1 MEQFFS
7 LLTLQAQLALLM
19 IIGIWFSKKGIIN
32 DQGRK
37 CLTDLVIDII
47 LPCNIL
53 QSFRI
58 DLTLDMLRSALS
70 ILIVSIVLQLFYGV
84 FCAAAYNHS
93 SCTRKAVLQYGTV
106 CTNAAFLGNAITE
119 GIFGTEGLMLTSI
132 FLIPQRMAM
141 WSVGVSY
148 FMQGAGAAP
157 TTPEEKRAHRKAVI
171 LKTIRHP
178 CIMAVVLG
186 MVLLLTQ
193 CPLPTFLGNTIKSV
207 SVCNTG
213 MSMILI
219 GAIIGSSDINLRNL
233 LDRDTVLYC
242 LIRLGIIPLL
252 VLLACRVAR
261 VNDFVTIISVIL
273 SGMPMGGT
281 TAILAE
287 KYNGD
292 SAFASKCVAVSTAL
306 SLITTPLWCLVA

>member
-84 FCAAAYNHS
+84 FCAAAYNRY

-119 GIFGTEGLMLTSI
+119 GIFGAEGLMLTSI
-132 FLIPQRMAM
+132 FLPK
-141 WSVGVSY
+141 SY
-148 FMQGAGAAP
+148 SAP
-157 TTPEEKRAHRKAVI
+157 
-171 LKTIRHP
+171 
-178 CIMAVVLG
+178 
-186 MVLLLTQ
+186 
-193 CPLPTFLGNTIKSV
+193 
-207 SVCNTG
+207 
-213 MSMILI
+213 
-219 GAIIGSSDINLRNL
+219 SSR
-233 LDRDTVLYC
+233 R
-242 LIRLGIIPLL
+242 
-252 VLLACRVAR
+252 
-261 VNDFVTIISVIL
+261 
-273 SGMPMGGT
+273 
-281 TAILAE
+281 
-287 KYNGD
+287 
-292 SAFASKCVAVSTAL
+292 
-306 SLITTPLWCLVA
+306 

>member
-19 IIGIWFSKKGIIN
+19 IVGIWFSKKGIIN

-119 GIFGTEGLMLTSI
+119 GIFGAEGLMLTSI

-171 LKTIRHP
+171 LKTIRHHRHP
-178 CIMAVVLG
+178 GRKIQRRLRLCQQVCGRFHGALPHHHPAVVPGGIKRSFKRLFLPRQREPFRLP
-186 MVLLLTQ
+186 LL
-193 CPLPTFLGNTIKSV
+193 
-207 SVCNTG
+207 
-213 MSMILI
+213 
-219 GAIIGSSDINLRNL
+219 NL
-233 LDRDTVLYC
+233 LY
-242 LIRLGIIPLL
+242 
-252 VLLACRVAR
+252 
-261 VNDFVTIISVIL
+261 
-273 SGMPMGGT
+273 
-281 TAILAE
+281 
-287 KYNGD
+287 
-292 SAFASKCVAVSTAL
+292 
-306 SLITTPLWCLVA
+306 

>member
-84 FCAAAYNHS
+84 FCAAAYNHYS
-93 SCTRKAVLQYGTV
+93 

-119 GIFGTEGLMLTSI
+119 GIFGAEGLMLTSI

-178 CIMAVVLG
+178 CIVAVVLG

-252 VLLACRVAR
+252 VLLACHVAR

>member
-84 FCAAAYNHS
+84 FCAAAYNHY

-106 CTNAAFLGNAITE
+106 CTNAA
-119 GIFGTEGLMLTSI
+119 
-132 FLIPQRMAM
+132 
-141 WSVGVSY
+141 
-148 FMQGAGAAP
+148 
-157 TTPEEKRAHRKAVI
+157 
-171 LKTIRHP
+171 
-178 CIMAVVLG
+178 
-186 MVLLLTQ
+186 
-193 CPLPTFLGNTIKSV
+193 FLGNTIKSV

-252 VLLACRVAR
+252 VLLACHVAR

>member
-47 LPCNIL
+47 LPCNII

-58 DLTLDMLRSALS
+58 DFSWDVLKSTLA
-70 ILIVSIVLQLFYGV
+70 IFIVSILLQLF
-84 FCAAAYNHS
+84 CAVVCAVGYNHYPYA
-93 SCTRKAVLQYGTV
+93 RKAVFQYGTV
-106 CTNAAFLGNAITE
+106 CSNAGFLGSTIAE
-119 GIFGTEGLMLTSI
+119 SIFGSTGLMLSSV

-148 FMQGAGAAP
+148 FMQGTGAAP
-157 TTPEEKRAHRKAVI
+157 TTPEAKRAHRKAVL

-178 CIMAVVLG
+178 CIVAVVLG

-242 LIRLGIIPLL
+242 IIRLGIIPLL

-261 VNDFVTIISVIL
+261 VNDFVTIISVVL
-273 SGMPMGGT
+273 TAMPMGGT

>member
-19 IIGIWFSKKGIIN
+19 IIGIWFSQKGIIN

-47 LPCNIL
+47 LPCNII

-58 DLTLDMLRSALS
+58 DFSWDVLKSTLA
-70 ILIVSIVLQLFYGV
+70 IFIVSILLQLF
-84 FCAAAYNHS
+84 CAVVCAVGYNHYPYA
-93 SCTRKAVLQYGTV
+93 RKAVFQYGTV
-106 CTNAAFLGNAITE
+106 CSNAGFLGSTIAE
-119 GIFGTEGLMLTSI
+119 GIFGSTGLMLSSV

-157 TTPEEKRAHRKAVI
+157 TTPEEKRAHRKAVL

-178 CIMAVVLG
+178 CIVAVVLG

-242 LIRLGIIPLL
+242 IIRLGIIPLL

>member
-1 MEQFFS
+1 MVSGRE
-7 LLTLQAQLALLM
+7 LLYARCR
-19 IIGIWFSKKGIIN
+19 G
-32 DQGRK
+32 
-37 CLTDLVIDII
+37 
-47 LPCNIL
+47 
-53 QSFRI
+53 
-58 DLTLDMLRSALS
+58 
-70 ILIVSIVLQLFYGV
+70 
-84 FCAAAYNHS
+84 
-93 SCTRKAVLQYGTV
+93 
-106 CTNAAFLGNAITE
+106 
-119 GIFGTEGLMLTSI
+119 
-132 FLIPQRMAM
+132 
-141 WSVGVSY
+141 
-148 FMQGAGAAP
+148 AP

-178 CIMAVVLG
+178 CIVAVVLG

-207 SVCNTG
+207 SICNTG

>member
-1 MEQFFS
+1 
-7 LLTLQAQLALLM
+7 
-19 IIGIWFSKKGIIN
+19 
-32 DQGRK
+32 
-37 CLTDLVIDII
+37 
-47 LPCNIL
+47 
-53 QSFRI
+53 
-58 DLTLDMLRSALS
+58 
-70 ILIVSIVLQLFYGV
+70 
-84 FCAAAYNHS
+84 
-93 SCTRKAVLQYGTV
+93 
-106 CTNAAFLGNAITE
+106 
-119 GIFGTEGLMLTSI
+119 
-132 FLIPQRMAM
+132 
-141 WSVGVSY
+141 
-148 FMQGAGAAP
+148 
-157 TTPEEKRAHRKAVI
+157 
-171 LKTIRHP
+171 
-178 CIMAVVLG
+178 
-186 MVLLLTQ
+186 
-193 CPLPTFLGNTIKSV
+193 
-207 SVCNTG
+207 

>member
-84 FCAAAYNHS
+84 FCAAAYNHY

-119 GIFGTEGLMLTSI
+119 GIFGAEGLMLTSI

-141 WSVGVSY
+141 
-148 FMQGAGAAP
+148 
-157 TTPEEKRAHRKAVI
+157 
-171 LKTIRHP
+171 
-178 CIMAVVLG
+178 
-186 MVLLLTQ
+186 
-193 CPLPTFLGNTIKSV
+193 
-207 SVCNTG
+207 
-213 MSMILI
+213 
-219 GAIIGSSDINLRNL
+219 
-233 LDRDTVLYC
+233 
-242 LIRLGIIPLL
+242 
-252 VLLACRVAR
+252 
-261 VNDFVTIISVIL
+261 
-273 SGMPMGGT
+273 
-281 TAILAE
+281 
-287 KYNGD
+287 
-292 SAFASKCVAVSTAL
+292 
-306 SLITTPLWCLVA
+306 

>member
-1 MEQFFS
+1 M
-7 LLTLQAQLALLM
+7 
-19 IIGIWFSKKGIIN
+19 
-32 DQGRK
+32 GR
-37 CLTDLVIDII
+37 
-47 LPCNIL
+47 
-53 QSFRI
+53 
-58 DLTLDMLRSALS
+58 LRA
-70 ILIVSIVLQLFYGV
+70 
-84 FCAAAYNHS
+84 HH
-93 SCTRKAVLQYGTV
+93 AVYGTV

-119 GIFGTEGLMLTSI
+119 GI
-132 FLIPQRMAM
+132 
-141 WSVGVSY
+141 
-148 FMQGAGAAP
+148 
-157 TTPEEKRAHRKAVI
+157 
-171 LKTIRHP
+171 
-178 CIMAVVLG
+178 
-186 MVLLLTQ
+186 
-193 CPLPTFLGNTIKSV
+193 
-207 SVCNTG
+207 CNTG

-233 LDRDTVLYC
+233 LDHDTVLYC

-292 SAFASKCVAVSTAL
+292 SAFASKCVAVSTVL

>member
-119 GIFGTEGLMLTSI
+119 GIFGAEGLMLTSI

-178 CIMAVVLG
+178 CIV
-186 MVLLLTQ
+186 
-193 CPLPTFLGNTIKSV
+193 
-207 SVCNTG
+207 
-213 MSMILI
+213 
-219 GAIIGSSDINLRNL
+219 
-233 LDRDTVLYC
+233 
-242 LIRLGIIPLL
+242 
-252 VLLACRVAR
+252 
-261 VNDFVTIISVIL
+261 
-273 SGMPMGGT
+273 
-281 TAILAE
+281 AE